1 MAYDATVNVR
11 VNGLQSL
18 TKLETG
24 LAGLSKKF
32 GGLQTVVAGAGL
44 GALAAQAINLADS
57 LVDLSRATG
66 VSVAKI
72 EELRGA
78 VVANG
83 GRFEDASKAVSKF
96 ALTID
101 EAAQGSQKTQ
111 NEFARLG
118 VSLDD
123 LRNLSEQDLLD
134 RVIQGLGTITSDS
147 ERAALGMSLF
157 GKSFRTVDTSAQG
170 LAKSLREAAGS
181 GAAYASNIEQAAQ
194 LQDKLDR
201 SLGNLQI
208 AVLKAFGPA
217 IEALTKF
224 LDATTASENGTRGL
238 VVALQALGAILVG
251 GTVGAGLLLVVK
263 SIGVLG
269 RGFDALMKVGRTLAP
284 VFKAVGTAA
293 TGAATATANL
303 GKASSLAGAAGIFA
317 ANSPF
322 LRILRAAAVLIGV
335 LTSGVFA
342 AMTIFDG
349 FGDVAV
355 NVFARVTES
364 IGELIAD
371 ILNLGGLL
379 TIAGVGLGTPFQ
391 IVVDKAREARLE
403 SERLALAQ
411 KKVAEAGKKIET
423 GRDIRTVDTTSYD
436 KLLATIRN
444 TTEEFRRQ
452 NKAKVANLDTD
463 TKLIGASAQQ
473 RQLTDA
479 LTAANE
485 DYQRVIAQLREQ
497 KRNLT
502 KEERASGA
510 EAAINK
516 QIDAARILFNVQKTS
531 LENSVALNVK
541 AQAVEQARLFTITR
555 ATDLQRELNSLTQQT
570 ASVFLPEV
578 ARAYLDI
585 EAAARASAEAEI
597 AAEEQ
602 RRGATLNAEEI
613 QGYYAAAR
621 EGIDKVKASTRE
633 LIQEQRKFEFVQF
646 QKREEVRLN
655 EELIRLQD
663 TMAKST
669 MSEIEQKYYDIA
681 AAARD
686 SAKEAIRAEEARR
699 GEPLD
704 IDEVKK
710 YYKVAEEGSKRL
722 AAQQKKQYESSRTF
736 AAGWQRAFQDYA
748 DAAGDAAATAGR
760 LFRTFTDGLED
771 AIVDFVKTGEFNFKL
786 FVSNMLEELL
796 RSQIRE
802 TIAGLGKALGL
813 GNLFGGTA
821 SIGSSA
827 SNPMY
832 VVLADGGT
840 GLGSAIASANGG
852 LFDTIKGLF
861 GMGGSNSSSGGGGG
875 GNILGTIGKTIGS
888 IFSPSKSSD
897 SGSSGGGIINTIGKT
912 IGSIASGIG
921 GAVSGVAKA
930 VGSIFSSGPGSSSM
944 GGGGIL
950 ETIGGGIKSLF
961 SGFFANGGMIPQGR
975 FGIAGEAGPELIGGP
990 ASVTPMGTNVTYNIN
1005 AVDASSFA
1013 SLLARDPSLIFSLSE
1028 AGRRNL
1034 PNSRR

>member
-1 MAYDATVNVR
+1 
-11 VNGLQSL
+11 
-18 TKLETG
+18 
-24 LAGLSKKF
+24 
-32 GGLQTVVAGAGL
+32 
-44 GALAAQAINLADS
+44 
-57 LVDLSRATG
+57 
-66 VSVAKI
+66 
-72 EELRGA
+72 
-78 VVANG
+78 
-83 GRFEDASKAVSKF
+83 
-96 ALTID
+96 
-101 EAAQGSQKTQ
+101 
-111 NEFARLG
+111 
-118 VSLDD
+118 
-123 LRNLSEQDLLD
+123 
-134 RVIQGLGTITSDS
+134 
-147 ERAALGMSLF
+147 
-157 GKSFRTVDTSAQG
+157 
-170 LAKSLREAAGS
+170 
-181 GAAYASNIEQAAQ
+181 
-194 LQDKLDR
+194 
-201 SLGNLQI
+201 
-208 AVLKAFGPA
+208 
-217 IEALTKF
+217 
-224 LDATTASENGTRGL
+224 
-238 VVALQALGAILVG
+238 
-251 GTVGAGLLLVVK
+251 
-263 SIGVLG
+263 
-269 RGFDALMKVGRTLAP
+269 
-284 VFKAVGTAA
+284 
-293 TGAATATANL
+293 
-303 GKASSLAGAAGIFA
+303 
-317 ANSPF
+317 
-322 LRILRAAAVLIGV
+322 V
-335 LTSGVFA
+335 LTSGVVA
-342 AMTIFDG
+342 ATTIFEG
-349 FGDVAV
+349 FGDAAA
-355 NVFARVTES
+355 NVLARVVEGL
-364 IGELIAD
+364 GEVIAD

-379 TIAGVGLGTPFQ
+379 TIAGVGFGTPFQ
-391 IVVDKAREARLE
+391 ILVDKAREARLE

-485 DYQRVIAQLREQ
+485 DYQRVIAGLREQ

-585 EAAARASAEAEI
+585 EAAAQASAEAEI
-597 AAEEQ
+597 AAEQQ

-669 MSEIEQKYYDIA
+669 MSDIEQKYYDIA

-861 GMGGSNSSSGGGGG
+861 GGGGSTSG
-875 GNILGTIGKTIGS
+875 KAVGS

-897 SGSSGGGIINTIGKT
+897 KGSSGGGLISGIGKT

-930 VGSIFSSGPGSSSM
+930 VGSIFSSGPGSSKM

-990 ASVTPMGTNVTYNIN
+990 ASVTPIGTNVTYNIN

>member
-1 MAYDATVNVR
+1 
-11 VNGLQSL
+11 
-18 TKLETG
+18 
-24 LAGLSKKF
+24 
-32 GGLQTVVAGAGL
+32 
-44 GALAAQAINLADS
+44 
-57 LVDLSRATG
+57 
-66 VSVAKI
+66 
-72 EELRGA
+72 
-78 VVANG
+78 
-83 GRFEDASKAVSKF
+83 
-96 ALTID
+96 
-101 EAAQGSQKTQ
+101 
-111 NEFARLG
+111 
-118 VSLDD
+118 
-123 LRNLSEQDLLD
+123 
-134 RVIQGLGTITSDS
+134 
-147 ERAALGMSLF
+147 LF

-170 LAKSLREAAGS
+170 LARSLRLAAGS
-181 GAAYASNIEQAAQ
+181 GDAYAASIFEASE

-217 IEALTKF
+217 IESLTRV
-224 LDATTASENGTRGL
+224 LDATTASENGTKGL
-238 VVALQALGAILVG
+238 VLALQALGAVLIG
-251 GTVGAGLLLVVK
+251 GAVAYGLTLVVR
-263 SIGVLG
+263 SIGTLG
-269 RGFDALMKVGRTLAP
+269 RGFDALMKVVKPAVATLR
-284 VFKAVGTAA
+284 AVGTAA
-293 TGAATATANL
+293 SGVAVATTKLGAAS
-303 GKASSLAGAAGIFA
+303 KAAGAAGIFA
-317 ANSPF
+317 AQAPF
-322 LRILRAAAVLIGV
+322 LRILRAAAILIGV

-342 AMTIFDG
+342 AITIFEN
-349 FGDVAV
+349 FGDVAA
-355 NVFARVTES
+355 NVLARVVES

-391 IVVDKAREARLE
+391 MLVDNAREARLE

-411 KKVAEAGKKIET
+411 KKVADANNKVQAART
-423 GRDIRTVDTTSYD
+423 IRSVDTTSYD
-436 KLLATIRN
+436 KLLATIRA

-473 RQLTDA
+473 RQLTEA

-555 ATDLQRELNSLTQQT
+555 ATDLQRELNDLTQQT

-602 RRGATLNAEEI
+602 RRDATLNAEEI

-633 LIQEQRKFEFVQF
+633 LLQEQRKFEFITF

-736 AAGWQRAFQDYA
+736 AAGWKRAFQDYA

-861 GMGGSNSSSGGGGG
+861 GGGSSSSGGGGGG

-888 IFSPSKSSD
+888 IFSPPSKS
-897 SGSSGGGIINTIGKT
+897 SSGGGSGGGIVSSIGKT

-990 ASVTPMGTNVTYNIN
+990 ASVTPIGTNVTYNIN

>member
-1 MAYDATVNVR
+1 M
-11 VNGLQSL
+11 
-18 TKLETG
+18 
-24 LAGLSKKF
+24 
-32 GGLQTVVAGAGL
+32 
-44 GALAAQAINLADS
+44 
-57 LVDLSRATG
+57 
-66 VSVAKI
+66 
-72 EELRGA
+72 
-78 VVANG
+78 
-83 GRFEDASKAVSKF
+83 EDASKAVSKF

-101 EAAQGSQKTQ
+101 EAAQGSMKTQ
-111 NEFARLG
+111 QEFDRLG

-123 LRNLSEQDLLD
+123 LRTLSEEDLL
-134 RVIQGLGTITSDS
+134 RQTIQGLGNVKEDS

-157 GKSFRTVDTSAQG
+157 GKSFRTVDTSAKG
-170 LAKSLREAAGS
+170 LAKSLEAAAGS
-181 GAAYASNIEQAAQ
+181 GEVYARNIFEASE

-201 SLGNLQI
+201 SLGNLQM

-217 IEALTKF
+217 IELLTEF
-224 LDATTASENGTRGL
+224 LNATTASENGTRGL
-238 VVALQALGAILVG
+238 VFALQTLGAILVG
-251 GTVGAGLLLVVK
+251 GAVAYGLTLLVR
-263 SIGVLG
+263 SLGTIG
-269 RGFDALMKVGRTLAP
+269 RGLAALMTVIRPA
-284 VFKAVGTAA
+284 VVAVKAVGAAATTAA
-293 TGAATATANL
+293 VATEKL
-303 GKASSLAGAAGIFA
+303 GLASRLAGAAGLFA
-317 ANSPF
+317 VNSPF
-322 LRILRAAAVLIGV
+322 LRILRSGAILIGV

-342 AMTIFDG
+342 AITMFDG
-349 FGDVAV
+349 FGAVAQ
-355 NVFARVTES
+355 NVLARVTEAMS
-364 IGELIAD
+364 ELLAET
-371 ILNLGGLL
+371 LNLGGLL

-391 IVVDKAREARLE
+391 ILADKTREARLE

-411 KKVAEAGKKIET
+411 KKVAEAGKKIQT

-479 LTAANE
+479 LTSATE
-485 DYQRVIAQLREQ
+485 DYQRVIAGLREQ

-585 EAAARASAEAEI
+585 EAAAKASAEAEI
-597 AAEEQ
+597 AAEQQ

-613 QGYYAAAR
+613 QSYYEAAR

-669 MSEIEQKYYDIA
+669 MSDIEQKYYDIA

-861 GMGGSNSSSGGGGG
+861 GGGGSTSGGGGG
-875 GNILGTIGKTIGS
+875 GSNILGSIGKAVGS
-888 IFSPSKSSD
+888 IFSGGSKSSD
-897 SGSSGGGIINTIGKT
+897 KGSSGGGLISGIGKT

-930 VGSIFSSGPGSSSM
+930 VGSIFSSGPGSSKM

-990 ASVTPMGTNVTYNIN
+990 ASVTPIGTNVTYNIN